1 MRTPSRIE
9 AVDDIPLTA
18 PGRFAAVRRGYD
30 EAPWEMWLYAMDL
43 NLCEGW
49 DTQLARMD
57 LTYPEYLQNLAL
69 TKGIAGWQFLFV
81 EGISLDDPELDDV
94 AASLRAMLEVFP
106 QLFPD
111 HDYSALRRRLEQ
123 RGA

>member
-9 AVDDIPLTA
+9 AVDDVPLTA
-18 PGRFAAVRRGYD
+18 RGRFAAVRRGYD

-43 NLCEGW
+43 NL
-49 DTQLARMD
+49 
-57 LTYPEYLQNLAL
+57 
-69 TKGIAGWQFLFV
+69 
-81 EGISLDDPELDDV
+81 
-94 AASLRAMLEVFP
+94 
-106 QLFPD
+106 FPD